1 MYDVDRTVATLVLLV
16 SQKYCI
22 GSNDPQIIYQYI
34 YNITYVYTR
43 WTVDGYKVDI
53 HYILVSHYCSAREKS
68 PLPHITWQ
76 RFQENRGTSGITVSF

>member
-43 WTVDGYKVDI
+43 
-53 HYILVSHYCSAREKS
+53 
-68 PLPHITWQ
+68 
-76 RFQENRGTSGITVSF
+76 